1 MDPGTPVVTAIGPDA
16 RAWMENFAVGLE
28 VDEARVV
35 RRALEFALGLYG
47 GRTMATGELLSEHA
61 LGTAAILA
69 SLRMDHESVAAAIL
83 QGVPDCLAGW
93 TEKIHR
99 EFGRG
104 VLNLVEGVERMS
116 QVRLLPDAS
125 AAKPSGAAAQAEGL
139 RKMLLAMAE
148 DIRVVVIKLA
158 ERAQTLRYV
167 VGREVPGRE
176 EIARETMEI
185 FAPLANRLGVWKA
198 KWELEDLSFR
208 ILKPDVYK
216 HVAKL
221 LDERRVDRERYIAE
235 VLGILKRD
243 LSKTGIRAEVAGR
256 PKHIY
261 SIYKKMQRKQ
271 VEFGEIY
278 DARAVRI
285 LVDDVKDCY
294 AALGVVHNLWTPI
307 PKEFDDY
314 IARPKGNDYRSL
326 HTAVVGPEGKAL
338 EVQIRTQEMH
348 QQAEMGFAA
357 HWRYKEGARH
367 DARQDEKIAWL
378 RQLLDWKE
386 EVADAQELAEQ
397 FRAGLFEDTVYVL
410 TPQGRVIDLPKGSTP
425 IDFAYH
431 LHTDLGHRCRGA
443 KVDGQIVPLTYQLK
457 NAQRVEIVAAKQ
469 GGPSRDWLNTAAGY
483 LKSGRGRA
491 KVRQWFK
498 NQEHDLAL
506 AQGRAA
512 VEQEIRRQGL
522 SAVNFDKL
530 AERFGFAKTEEF
542 LLAVARGDIKSPQ
555 LTAGLREDAPAEAGP
570 ELVMRKSAASS
581 GQGVLVSGV
590 DKLLTVLA
598 KCCKPAPP
606 DPIIGFVSRGR
617 GVTIHRESCPSVAR
631 LSESGR
637 ERLIPADWGTAR
649 GAVYPVAIRVDAHDR
664 QGLLRD
670 ISDVLSRERINV
682 TATQTL
688 SRNERARMHFTV
700 EITDGAQLS
709 RVLLQIREVPGV
721 LGVVRV

>member
-16 RAWMENFAVGLE
+16 RSWMENFAVGLE

-35 RRALEFALGLYG
+35 RRALEFALPLYG
-47 GRTMATGELLSEHA
+47 DRRCPTGGLLSEHA

-69 SLRMDHESVAAAIL
+69 SLRMDHETLAAAIL
-83 QGVPDCLAGW
+83 HGVPACLAEW
-93 TEKIHR
+93 PEKVAR

-104 VLNLVEGVERMS
+104 VFDLVQGVERMG
-116 QVRLLPDAS
+116 QVRLLPDSS
-125 AAKPSGAAAQAEGL
+125 APKPSGAAAQAEGL

-167 VGREVPGRE
+167 VGRDVPGRE

-235 VLGILKRD
+235 VLGILKRE

-278 DARAVRI
+278 DARALRI
-285 LVDDVKDCY
+285 LVEDVKDCY

-338 EVQIRTQEMH
+338 EIQIRTQEMH
-348 QQAEMGFAA
+348 QQAELGFAA

-367 DARQDEKIAWL
+367 DTRHDEKIAWL

-397 FRAGLFEDTVYVL
+397 FRSALFEDTVYVL

-469 GGPSRDWLNTAAGY
+469 GGPSRDWLNPAAAY

-506 AQGRAA
+506 AQGRVT

-530 AERFGFAKTEEF
+530 AEKFGFGKSEDF

-555 LTAGLREDAPAEAGP
+555 LTAGLREDAPAEAEP
-570 ELVMRKSAASS
+570 ELITRKSAASS
-581 GQGVLVSGV
+581 GEGVLVSGV

-598 KCCKPAPP
+598 RCCKPAPP

-617 GVTIHRESCPSVAR
+617 GVTIHRENCPSVAR

-649 GAVYPVAIRVDAHDR
+649 GALYPVAIRVDAQDR

-700 EITDGAQLS
+700 EITDGAQLA
-709 RVLLQIREVPGV
+709 RVLLQIRDVPGV
-721 LGVVRV
+721 VGAVRV

>member
-1 MDPGTPVVTAIGPDA
+1 MDPGTPVIAALGPDA
-16 RAWMENFAVGLE
+16 KSWMENFAVGLE

-35 RRALEFALGLYG
+35 RRALEFALPLYG
-47 GRTMATGELLSEHA
+47 ERTVQTGERLSEHA

-69 SLRMDHESVAAAIL
+69 SLRMDHETLAAAVLHGIP
-83 QGVPDCLAGW
+83 GCLADW
-93 TEKIHR
+93 TEKLAR
-99 EFGRG
+99 EFGRS
-104 VLNLVEGVERMS
+104 VLNLVEGVDRMG
-116 QVRLLPDAS
+116 QVRLLPDFS
-125 AAKPSGAAAQAEGL
+125 AAKPSGAAAQSEGL

-167 VGREVPGRE
+167 VGREVPGRQ

-221 LDERRVDRERYIAE
+221 LDERRVDREGYITD
-235 VLGILKRD
+235 VLGILKRE
-243 LSKTGIRAEVAGR
+243 LSRTGIRAEVAGR

-271 VEFGEIY
+271 VEFSEIY

-367 DARQDEKIAWL
+367 DTRQDEKIAWL

-386 EVADAQELAEQ
+386 EVADSQELAEQ

-410 TPQGRVIDLPKGSTP
+410 TPQGRVIDLPRGSTP

-457 NAQRVEIVAAKQ
+457 NAQRVEITAAKQ
-469 GGPSRDWLNTAAGY
+469 GGPSRDWLNPAAGY

-512 VEQEIRRQGL
+512 VEQEIRRQGR
-522 SAVNFDKL
+522 SAVNFDRL
-530 AERFGFAKTEEF
+530 AGKFGFAKSDDF

-555 LTAGLREDAPAEAGP
+555 LTAGLREDAPAEAEP
-570 ELVMRKSAASS
+570 ELITRKSAASS
-581 GQGVLVSGV
+581 GPGVLVSGV
-590 DKLLTVLA
+590 DRLLTVLA
-598 KCCKPAPP
+598 KCCKPVPP

-617 GVTIHRESCPSVAR
+617 GVTIHRENCPSVAR

-637 ERLIPADWGTAR
+637 ERLIPADWGSAR
-649 GAVYPVAIRVDAHDR
+649 GAVYPVDLRVDAHDR

-670 ISDVLSRERINV
+670 ISEVLSRERINV
-682 TATQTL
+682 TATHTL
-688 SRNERARMHFTV
+688 SRSERARMHFTV
-700 EITDGAQLS
+700 EISDASQLA

-721 LGVVRV
+721 VAAVRV